1 VITLSDQIKFKF
13 SKKFWNLLKKNIFYR
28 VYVGPGLQMDVK
40 VDEDEAD
47 VNVVV
52 VDPDVHVG
60 CDMPMSIYSQY
71 NSSLLS
77 KLLL

>member
-28 VYVGPGLQMDVK
+28 VYIQMDVM

>member
-1 VITLSDQIKFKF
+1 MITLSDQIKFKF

-28 VYVGPGLQMDVK
+28 VYIQMDVM